1 VAFLDDVRDLVAGE
15 VSHIGLGTNATTEV
29 SGGGYAHIAVTFVDG
44 VLQGTP
50 LQFNG
55 PVGTTVTHLLFKRGG
70 SLWVGRPVAQSQ
82 AFNSS
87 GRLDVS
93 ASAVT
98 AAFPT

>member
-1 VAFLDDVRDLVAGE
+1 MAFLDDVRDWIAGQ

-29 SGGGYAHIAVTFVDG
+29 SGGGYAHIAVTYTNG
-44 VLQGTP
+44 NLNNTP

-55 PVGTTVTHLLFKRGG
+55 PAGTTVTHLLFKRSG
-70 SLWVGRPVAQSQ
+70 SLWVARAVVTPQ
-82 AFNSS
+82 AFNTS

-98 AAFPT
+98 AVFP